1 LLTLQRLYLSPE
13 RDNHGL
19 PFMPITVL
27 AGKASFGLAVKDRD
41 YVFREHGMKLGRIL
55 IAVWLAAASAPLVAA
70 QLYQWKDAQG
80 RMVYSDQPP
89 PPSVKGAQ
97 QKSFKGNFIEVGE
110 SYAAKTAREKYP
122 VTLYASACGAPCDQ
136 ARQLLADRGV
146 PFSSKDPQA
155 SPEAQAELQKLT
167 GRLSVP
173 VLTVGSEKID
183 GFETGQWQAALDR
196 AGYPKSA
203 PPGSAPASAANP
215 APPPVPSPVPPSPAA
230 N

>member
-1 LLTLQRLYLSPE
+1 
-13 RDNHGL
+13 
-19 PFMPITVL
+19 MK
-27 AGKASFGLAVKDRD
+27 AGHVI
-41 YVFREHGMKLGRIL
+41 M
-55 IAVWLAAASAPLVAA
+55 AVWIAAASMPLAAA

-89 PPSVKGAQ
+89 PASVKNAQ
-97 QKSFKGNFIEVGE
+97 QKAFKGNVIEGGE

-136 ARQLLADRGV
+136 ARQLLGERGI
-146 PFSSKDPQA
+146 PFSGKDPQA

-173 VLTVGSEKID
+173 VLVVGSDKID
-183 GFETGQWQAALDR
+183 GFETGQWQSALDR

-203 PPGSAPASAANP
+203 PPGRKPAPAAPAAAP
-215 APPPVPSPVPPSPAA
+215 APAPSQ
-230 N
+230 